1 MPARDWLAGR
11 PSSRASQLLQ
21 FERRV
26 PARDWLAG
34 RPPSPASQL
43 LQGLSTSERDWAA
56 GRPPSPA
63 SQLLQGLSTSERDW
77 AAGRPLSL
85 ASQLLQLGRVCLRG
99 TGWLAGRL
107 REQARSHSLSGV
119 YLRGIGWLAGRHR
132 WQASAYSLAG
142 HVCKKLVGRQA
153 VFASK
158 PAPTKEQRQSGVHP
172 RPSPLIRPSVSS
184 PAALDLDP
192 PAPSEG

>member
-1 MPARDWLAGR
+1 LAGR
-11 PSSRASQLLQ
+11 PSSRASPLPQ

-26 PARDWLAG
+26 PARDWAAG
-34 RPPSPASQL
+34 RASSLASQL
-43 LQGLSTSERDWAA
+43 LQGLSS
-56 GRPPSPA
+56 
-63 SQLLQGLSTSERDW
+63 SERDW

-85 ASQLLQLGRVCLRG
+85 ASQFLQFGRVCLQEIGRP
-99 TGWLAGRL
+99 TGRL

-132 WQASAYSLAG
+132 WQASSYSWAG
-142 HVCKKLVGRQA
+142 YACEGLVGWQA

-192 PAPSEG
+192 PAPSGG